1 VRDDGGRWDDGYP
14 PPAPPKLPPPAH
26 GIQARRLGTTWWAR
40 RWIAALERLGAAYF
54 ARLRRGK
61 SYARQGRVHDLAV
74 KEGAVRA
81 RVTGTRPKP
90 YDVTMRLAP
99 LADQIWD
106 NVTRAM
112 AAKALFAAK
121 LLAGEMPHGIDDVF
135 RSCGWS
141 LFPEKTHD
149 LITSCTCPDWANP
162 CKHVAALH
170 YVLAEFLDRDPF
182 LLFELRGRSKDAVI
196 EALRRV
202 RSMTPAA
209 GRARRRQPAGA
220 AAAAGTAA
228 APTAGTAPAA
238 PAASERAD
246 GVRLATVSREPYDV
260 FRESVADLRFRIEPP
275 PVEGAVLRQ
284 LGAPASWRL
293 QPSPRDTLQPAVSR
307 AAALARDLA
316 LGTPDPEGPARTAAG
331 APPGAGRGGA
341 PPARGDRSPDATA
354 GS

>member
-1 VRDDGGRWDDGYP
+1 VSDDRGNWQDGYP
-14 PPAPPKLPPPAH
+14 PPPPPKLPPPAH
-26 GIQARRLGTTWWAR
+26 GIRARKLGTTWWAR

-81 RVTGTRPKP
+81 RVTGTRPMP

-99 LADQIWD
+99 LADQIWES
-106 NVTRAM
+106 VTRAM

-121 LLAGEMPHGIDDVF
+121 LLAGEMPHGIDEVF

-149 LITSCTCPDWANP
+149 LITSCSCPDWANP

-170 YVLAEFLDRDPF
+170 YVLGEFLDRDPF
-182 LLFELRGRSKDAVI
+182 LLFELRGRSKDAVL

-202 RSMTPAA
+202 RSTTPAA
-209 GRARRRQPAGA
+209 ARGRRRQPA
-220 AAAAGTAA
+220 
-228 APTAGTAPAA
+228 AA
-238 PAASERAD
+238 PAAGDRS
-246 GVRLATVSREPYDV
+246 GGLRLATVAREPYDT

-275 PVEGAVLRQ
+275 AVEGAVLRQ
-284 LGAPASWRL
+284 LGAPASWL
-293 QPSPRDTLQPAVSR
+293 LTPSPRDTLQPAVSR

-316 LGTPDPEGPARTAAG
+316 FGTPDPEG
-331 APPGAGRGGA
+331 APPGTGGRT
-341 PPARGDRSPDATA
+341 PPAERGDHPGAS
-354 GS
+354 